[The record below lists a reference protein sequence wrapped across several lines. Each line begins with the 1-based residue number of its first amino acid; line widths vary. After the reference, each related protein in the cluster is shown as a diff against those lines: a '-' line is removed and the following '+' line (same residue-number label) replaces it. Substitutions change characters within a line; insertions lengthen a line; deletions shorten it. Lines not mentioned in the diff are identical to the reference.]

1 MKIWEADSNSKG
13 SELAVD
19 NQNVPSR
26 WLRFAPPVVSVLAA
40 LVISGFSLGT
50 YCLRYFPYEDDF
62 ALMRYSAAQNSPSPI
77 TWITRGFTKY
87 FANDPNCATNSFG
100 FARPVVNLTY
110 YLESLLHPL
119 ADGPL
124 LLLTN
129 VLCWLISGSL
139 LYGIA
144 RRLGASRWIA
154 SLGILLYLM
163 SPCWY
168 RGLIHSSF
176 RTNGVATC
184 FILVA
189 TYVLLDEHAV
199 CSWARLW
206 LAGVLVALAAGSH
219 EQALTSLP
227 VFVLGIAWLG
237 LKIEGETWRRGA
249 LTIAAFVAPSLLLV
263 SCLHVMNPMYGMSYA
278 SAGLFGELGK
288 SGGRLTSLGIH
299 SPLLI
304 GIIKFPIRLLSTI
317 IGTLDAFTPLGTENM
332 AKLSPHIGVI
342 IFALAGAASLA
353 TLKQYPRQKLAVVA
367 FLLFALGRNF
377 GMRTADA
384 RFTQMECAWGVI
396 ALVCALSAGFASRN
410 KIAITTGALAAI
422 GLLAFD
428 LYSYNATIVQRH
440 SILISRDEVDRDA
453 FHRMSS
459 TAAKFPDAKVVL
471 SNDQAGMWA
480 ARAMLELAGFKN
492 EDFEILPTINN
503 YPSADVLPD
512 WLACPVTTQTSRL
525 PTSLE
530 VSLFYPS
537 LCSVSTFGRDNAC
550 AAKHYGIEGQPYAS
564 AWSACLAN
572 TFNRGPCPQLIV
584 DDVPIQA
591 DRPLVLIAWSNRL
604 SIPDI
609 RILSNKADRP

>member
-1 MKIWEADSNSKG
+1 
-13 SELAVD
+13 VD
-19 NQNVPSR
+19 NQNAPSR
-26 WLRFAPPVVSVLAA
+26 LLKSAPPVISVLAA
-40 LVISGFSLGT
+40 LVIFAFSLGT

-62 ALMRYSAAQNSPSPI
+62 ALIRYSAAQNSPSPI
-77 TWITRGFTKY
+77 TWITQGFTKY

-110 YLESLLHPL
+110 YVESLLHPL
-119 ADGPL
+119 AEGPL

-129 VLCWLISGSL
+129 ILCWLISGCL

-154 SLGILLYLM
+154 SSGILLYLM

-189 TYVLLDEHAV
+189 TYALLDEHAV

-206 LAGVLVALAAGSH
+206 FAGGLVALAAGSH

-237 LKIEGETWRRGA
+237 LKTEGETWRRTA

-263 SCLHVMNPMYGMSYA
+263 SCFHIMNPMYGTGYA
-278 SAGLFGELGK
+278 SAGLLGELSK
-288 SGGRLTSLGIH
+288 SDRLASLGIH

-304 GIIKFPIRLLSTI
+304 GIIKFPIRVFSTI

-353 TLKQYPRQKLAVVA
+353 TLKQYPRQKVAVVA

-377 GMRTADA
+377 AMRTADA

-428 LYSYNATIVQRH
+428 LYSYNVTIVQRH
-440 SILISRDEVDRDA
+440 SILISRDEVDREA

-503 YPSADVLPD
+503 YPSADVLPH

-525 PTSLE
+525 PTSLK

-537 LCSVSTFGRDNAC
+537 LCSVSTFGRDNAWE
-550 AAKHYGIEGQPYAS
+550 AKHYSIEGRSNA
-564 AWSACLAN
+564 ATWSACLDN
-572 TFNRGPCPQLIV
+572 TFNKGPCPQLV
-584 DDVPIQA
+584 MDDVPILTG
-591 DRPLVLIAWSNRL
+591 RPLVLIAWGNRL

-609 RILSNKADRP
+609 RILSNESGLPLDNQPER

>member
-1 MKIWEADSNSKG
+1 
-13 SELAVD
+13 LD
-19 NQNVPSR
+19 NQNAPSR
-26 WLRFAPPVVSVLAA
+26 LLRYAPPVVSVLAA
-40 LVISGFSLGT
+40 LGIFAFSLGT
-50 YCLRYFPYEDDF
+50 YWIRYFPYEDDF
-62 ALMRYSAAQNSPSPI
+62 ALIRYSAAQNSPSPI
-77 TWITRGFTKY
+77 TWITQGFTKY
-87 FANDPNCATNSFG
+87 FANDPNCPTNSFG

-119 ADGPL
+119 AEGPL

-129 VLCWLISGSL
+129 VLCWLISGCL

-154 SLGILLYLM
+154 SSGILLYLM

-199 CSWARLW
+199 RSWARLW
-206 LAGVLVALAAGSH
+206 FAGGLVALAAGSH

-227 VFVLGIAWLG
+227 VFALGITWLS
-237 LKIEGETWRRGA
+237 LKTEGETWRRTT

-263 SCLHVMNPMYGMSYA
+263 SCFHIMNPMYGTGYA
-278 SAGLFGELGK
+278 SAGLLGELSK
-288 SGGRLTSLGIH
+288 SDRLASVGIH

-304 GIIKFPIRLLSTI
+304 GIIKFPIRVFSTI
-317 IGTLDAFTPLGTENM
+317 IGTLAAFTPLGTENM
-332 AKLSPHIGVI
+332 AKLSPHLGVI
-342 IFALAGAASLA
+342 IFALTGAASLA
-353 TLKQYPRQKLAVVA
+353 TLKRDPRQKLAVVA

-377 GMRTADA
+377 GMPSTDA
-384 RFTQMECAWGVI
+384 RFSQMECAWGVI
-396 ALVCALSAGFASRN
+396 VLVCALSAGFTSRN

-440 SILISRDEVDRDA
+440 SILISREEVDREA
-453 FHRMSS
+453 FRRMSS

-512 WLACPVTTQTSRL
+512 WLACPVNTQTSRL
-525 PTSLE
+525 PKSLE

-537 LCSVSTFGRDNAC
+537 RCSVSTFGRDNAC
-550 AAKHYGIEGQPYAS
+550 AAEHYGIEGQSYAS

-572 TFNRGPCPQLIV
+572 TFNRGPCPQLII
-584 DDVPIQA
+584 DKVPIQA
-591 DRPLVLIAWSNRL
+591 GRSLALIAWGNRL

-609 RILSNKADRP
+609 RILSNESGLPLDNQRER

>member
-1 MKIWEADSNSKG
+1 
-13 SELAVD
+13 
-19 NQNVPSR
+19 VPSR
-26 WLRFAPPVVSVLAA
+26 LLRYAPPVVSVLAT
-40 LVISGFSLGT
+40 LVIFAFSLGT

-62 ALMRYSAAQNSPSPI
+62 ALIRYSAAQNSPSPI
-77 TWITRGFTKY
+77 TWITQGFTKY
-87 FANDPNCATNSFG
+87 FANDPNRATNSFG
-100 FARPVVNLTY
+100 FVRPVENLTY
-110 YLESLLHPL
+110 YLESLLHPS
-119 ADGPL
+119 AQGPL

-129 VLCWLISGSL
+129 VLCWLISGCL

-154 SLGILLYLM
+154 ASGILLYLM

-199 CSWARLW
+199 RSWARLW
-206 LAGVLVALAAGSH
+206 FAGGLVALAAGSH

-227 VFVLGIAWLG
+227 VFALGIAWLS
-237 LKIEGETWRRGA
+237 LKTEGETWRRTI
-249 LTIAAFVAPSLLLV
+249 LRIAAFVVPSLLLV
-263 SCLHVMNPMYGMSYA
+263 SCFHITNPMYGTSYA
-278 SAGLFGELGK
+278 TAGLLGELSK
-288 SGGRLTSLGIH
+288 SDRLASLGIH

-304 GIIKFPIRLLSTI
+304 GIIKFPIRVFSTI
-317 IGTLDAFTPLGTENM
+317 IGTLGAFTPLGTENM